1 MRGSLTSAH
10 YLTKKIMSKNFLK
23 ILLLA
28 IAVSV
33 LNSTYAQQPTYNNMD
48 ALLGFRVTSGTG
60 ATLDGIID
68 LGPVSQFN
76 HTFTLSL
83 GNIGTFMSTN
93 WGSDWF
99 TRLDTT
105 GTLAAGSTAIQW
117 AVVAGDFTGG
127 TDNLW
132 STRNPSVQSTP
143 WPRNFS
149 QGDGSSSIDAVG
161 TTFHLGTIA
170 TGTTSAIVQSAS
182 TSNSWAS
189 YEPAPPNGA
198 NYAGSFKTW
207 NPTNE
212 GNTNTVMPFDS
223 IPTATAAGQLGTT
236 LGTFTWNSNGT
247 VTFTVIPEPSTY
259 SMMGLGGLGLMG
271 LMILRRRRTARA

>member
-1 MRGSLTSAH
+1 MSAR
-10 YLTKKIMSKNFLK
+10 YLTKQIMKTKFKIF
-23 ILLLA
+23 LLA
-28 IAVSV
+28 IAASV
-33 LNSTYAQQPTYNNMD
+33 FSSAYAASPTYNNMD
-48 ALLGFRVTSGTG
+48 ALFGFRVTSGTG
-60 ATLDGIID
+60 ATIDGIID

-83 GNIGTFMSTN
+83 GDLGTYMSTN

-105 GTLAAGSTAIQW
+105 GTLAAGSTAVQW
-117 AVVAGDFTGG
+117 AVVAGDFAGG

-132 STRNPSVQSTP
+132 STRNPSIQSTP

-161 TTFHLGTIA
+161 TTFQLGTIA
-170 TGTTSAIVQSAS
+170 SGTTSAIVQTAS
-182 TSNSWAS
+182 VSNSWAS
-189 YEPAPPNGA
+189 YQPAPPNGA

-212 GNTNTVMPFDS
+212 GSTSTVMPFDS
-223 IPTATAAGQLGTT
+223 IPTATAANQLGTT
-236 LGTFTWNSNGT
+236 LGFFSWSSNGNI
-247 VTFTVIPEPSTY
+247 TFTVIPEPSTY
-259 SMMGLGGLGLMG
+259 SMLALGGLGLLG
-271 LMILRRRRTARA
+271 LMILRRRRAARA